1 MNKNIIRKKYEESTR
16 EANLLTW
23 QAKQQIIHLCT
34 KEDWSPQEIAESF
47 PISAENVKKLLRSK
61 NTILTPSEIV
71 QHDKKI
77 MKKWQRLLEAGNKL
91 GKGPI
96 DPELKEI
103 VESERIKLLHN
114 AAGASNLPVP
124 VPKVEETREEI
135 SHLDFYTF
143 HYIDTGMKKRDLK
156 KHKKF
161 EGQFLKLYQLCK
173 KDSQPVQDVSVI
185 DKNETNRLEKEAE
198 KLKLLQ
204 ALAKN
209 YANEHSEDKDEQCD
223 ALSNRYSDQHDLKDD
238 AKTQDYPGQFNNE
251 WFAPPQIK
259 RKSSDE

>member
-1 MNKNIIRKKYEESTR
+1 MNQKIFHKKYVESTR

-47 PISAENVKKLLRSK
+47 PISAGNVSKLLRSK
-61 NTILTPSEIV
+61 NANLTPSEIV
-71 QHDKKI
+71 LHDKKI
-77 MKKWQRLLEAGNKL
+77 MRKWQRLLEAGNNL

-124 VPKVEETREEI
+124 VPKEEEAREEN
-135 SHLDFYTF
+135 SHLDLYTF
-143 HYIDTGMKKRDLK
+143 HYIDANMKKRNLK

-161 EGQFLKLYQLCK
+161 EGQFMNLYQICH
-173 KDSQPVQDVSVI
+173 KDPQPVQDASVV
-185 DKNETNRLEKEAE
+185 DKNETSLLKKEAE

-223 ALSNRYSDQHDLKDD
+223 ALSNRYSDQHNLKEDV
-238 AKTQDYPGQFNNE
+238 KTQDHPEQFNNE
-251 WFAPPQIK
+251 WFGPPQIK